1 MILSPHG
8 ALFCAFLDTIYD
20 FSSILD
26 SFPPVGASI
35 AFMIVESAL
44 FLAFVFYT
52 DSQDSAAVPVM
63 SDPTFNPEL
72 LNELEPDVIAERQRA
87 DASGTN
93 APLYVKELR
102 KVFPPKV
109 AGRRA
114 VTAVQ
119 NLTFGVEKGEIFGLL
134 GANGA
139 GKTTALSML
148 TRHLLPTA
156 GDAFVASYSILSQFS
171 QGATHLGVVTQNNS
185 LWDRLSV
192 EDHLLLFARLRGVPE
207 DLVRS
212 VVNATID
219 QLELTPHRHK
229 LSMRL
234 SGGMKRKLCVAIA
247 LIGDPDVVLLDEP
260 SAGLDPVSRRNL
272 WTVIL
277 KTMSHRSVILTTHS
291 MDEAEALCRRIGI
304 MVQGQLRVMGSKQH
318 LKSKFG
324 SGFELTVKLR
334 VVNGQFDEQKQK
346 LTSFVTSLFPTSNII
361 TENGGLLTYHVAKD
375 EMDMGRIFTEL
386 EQKKKDLHVED
397 YTVAHP
403 TLEQVFIRTVNQY
416 TPPEPELRSSQR
428 AADVVGDAIVVEV
441 NKCGCTDFCVRVM
454 IFVTAVLF
462 IALWLVAIFAL
473 GRSRAAGVLFLL
485 GLISLIVSCV
495 GCNLL
500 CCACCKAP
508 KGADD

>member
-8 ALFCAFLDTIYD
+8 ALFCAFLDTINN
-20 FSSILD
+20 FSGVLS
-26 SFPPVGASI
+26 SFPPVGASV
-35 AFMIVESAL
+35 AFMVAESAMY
-44 FLAFVFYT
+44 LAFVLYSDAQAT
-52 DSQDSAAVPVM
+52 TCVSAQ
-63 SDPTFNPEL
+63 SDPSFNPEEL
-72 LNELEPDVIAERQRA
+72 MSLEPDVIAERDRA
-87 DASGTN
+87 DAASTS
-93 APLYVKELR
+93 APLYVHGLR

-114 VTAVQ
+114 VTAVE
-119 NLTFGVEKGEIFGLL
+119 NLTFGIEKGEIFGLL

-148 TRHLLPTA
+148 TRHMLPTA
-156 GDAFVASYSILSQFS
+156 GDAFVSSFSILSQFS
-171 QGATHLGVVTQNNS
+171 LGATHLGVVTQNNS
-185 LWDRLSV
+185 LWERLSV
-192 EDHLLLFARLRGVPE
+192 EDHLFLFARLRGVPE
-207 DLVRS
+207 DLVRA

-219 QLELTPHRHK
+219 QLELYPHRHK
-229 LSMRL
+229 LSMKL

-291 MDEAEALCRRIGI
+291 MDEAEALCKRIGI
-304 MVQGQLRVMGSKQH
+304 MVQGQLRVLGTKQH

-334 VVNGQFDEQKQK
+334 LVRDCIETQKMK
-346 LTSFVTSLFPTSNII
+346 LTGFVNSLFPTAHLI
-361 TENGGLLTYHVAKD
+361 TENSGLLTYHIAKE

-386 EQKKKDLHVED
+386 EQRKHDLCIED

-403 TLEQVFIRTVNQY
+403 TLEQVFIRTVNQF
-416 TPPEPELRSSQR
+416 TPPEVPKRSSQIEE
-428 AADVVGDAIVVEV
+428 DGDEVVVEV
-441 NKCGCTDFCVRVM
+441 NKLGCTDFFVRVM
-454 IFVTAVLF
+454 IVVTASISIV
-462 IALWLVAIFAL
+462 LWLVGLLVFGSSIVGNAVVFL
-473 GRSRAAGVLFLL
+473 GVLSIL
-485 GLISLIVSCV
+485 VSCV

-500 CCACCKAP
+500 CCTCCRNP
-508 KGADD
+508 KGSDD